1 MKNLNAR
8 IGLKTVIAISLGSM
22 LGSGIFVLPGPVIG
36 MVGDQAWLAY
46 FLAGLC
52 VLPAAVSKSELAT
65 AMPNSG
71 GTYVY
76 LERTFGPLT
85 GTVAGLG
92 LWLSLLLKCSFAL
105 AGIGSYLSV
114 FSPWPLLPT
123 ALTILVFLTILNIL
137 GVGKVGNVIV
147 FIVLLSIFSL
157 TGTSIGALFSLDTIQ
172 DNALNFVGEGDL
184 IGATAMVFV
193 SYAGLTKVAAIA
205 EEIKEPEKNLPK
217 GIFFSLLIVLI
228 VYCSVTFVMTK
239 KVPLDDLKNNFRPLF
254 TFAGYVWRGPG
265 LSFFISIVAVFTMA
279 SMANSGLLA
288 ASRFPFAMGRDFL
301 LPKKLGEIHPK
312 FLTPVWSIILS
323 GIVTGVCLVYLDLTK
338 IAKLA
343 SAFMIMIYMTESLA
357 VILLREMRIQWYKPE
372 YRSRLY
378 PFPQILGIASSLFLL
393 YGMDLLPLFALISI
407 GFPGLLLYFF
417 YGRQRTTRKG
427 VLGFRGKRKD
437 LFDNSDSEED
447 PEESPDTINNDQDF
461 AEAHT
466 MVALLGKERSPDQ
479 LIELGCFLSEEK
491 TLEVAYITEVPEQ
504 TDIHDLDEELPV
516 TLRSLHRRAEAMADI
531 LKTIISFDPI
541 ITHDLLGAVH
551 QISQRSHCRYLIM
564 EWGGRHRGRF
574 TLFDPLGWLKDH
586 LDCHLLTFNSAGVRY
601 IKKIMIFI
609 RGQEDDDLS
618 IKIGLKMSRIHKA
631 NLNIIQVFPSSEK
644 QENMQ
649 RIKKQIKDQII
660 SEAPHV
666 YIHMIKCDPGENII
680 KRTIQLTSE
689 YDLMVFSAGR
699 HSLWNKIIQG
709 SLDDVL
715 MTNSS
720 CAMLSVQKK
729 K

>member
-22 LGSGIFVLPGPVIG
+22 LGSGIFVLPGPVIA
-36 MVGDQAWLAY
+36 MVGDDAWLAY

-123 ALTILVFLTILNIL
+123 ALTLLFFLTILNIL
-137 GVGKVGNVIV
+137 GIGKVGNVIV

-157 TGTSIGALFSLDTIQ
+157 TGISMGALFSLDTIPS
-172 DNALNFVGEGDL
+172 NALDFTGKGDL

-228 VYCSVTFVMTK
+228 VYCSVTYVMTK
-239 KVPLDDLKNNFRPLF
+239 KVPLDDLKDNFRPLF

-265 LSFFISIVAVFTMA
+265 LSFFISVVAVFTMA

-312 FLTPVWSIILS
+312 FLTPIWSIILS
-323 GIVTGVCLVYLDLTK
+323 GIVTGICLIYLDLTK

-343 SAFMIMIYMTESLA
+343 SAFMIMIYMTESIA

-378 PFPQILGIASSLFLL
+378 PFPQILGICSSLFLL
-393 YGMDLLPLFALISI
+393 YGMDLLPLFALVSI
-407 GFPGLLLYFF
+407 GLPGLMLYFF

-437 LFDNSDSEED
+437 LFYVTDTEENPADLVKSD
-447 PEESPDTINNDQDF
+447 PEF

-479 LIELGCFLSEEK
+479 LIELGCFLSEEQ

-504 TDIHDLDEELPV
+504 TDIHDLDEEHPV
-516 TLRSLHRRAEAMADI
+516 ALRSLHRRAEAMADI

-541 ITHDLLGAVH
+541 TTHDLLGAVH

-601 IKKIMIFI
+601 IKKIMVFI
-609 RGQEDDDLS
+609 RGLEDDELS

-631 NLNIIQVFPSSEK
+631 NLNIIQIFPSHTK
-644 QENMQ
+644 QEDLKELKKK
-649 RIKKQIKDQII
+649 IKEKVV

-666 YIHMIKCDPGENII
+666 YIHMVKCDPGENII

-720 CAMLSVQKK
+720 CAVLSVQKK
-729 K
+729 R